1 MRLEWYI
8 DQRMK
13 TMSKKQKNT
22 VTVDDVEYDVDKMEF
37 TEQYLV
43 MQIRDVRDQINRLNL
58 RLGQLQASQSTFMK
72 TLAEALKK
80 EAA

>member
-1 MRLEWYI
+1 
-8 DQRMK
+8 MK
-13 TMSKKQKNT
+13 KMSDKQKNT
-22 VTVDDVEYDVDKMEF
+22 VTLDDVEYDVDKMEY

-43 MQIRDVRDQINRLNL
+43 MQLRDVRDQIHKLNL
-58 RLGQLQASQSTFMK
+58 RMGQLQASQTTFMK

>member
-1 MRLEWYI
+1 
-8 DQRMK
+8 
-13 TMSKKQKNT
+13 MSKKQKNT
-22 VTVDDVEYDVDKMEF
+22 VTVNDVEYDVDKMEF

>member
-1 MRLEWYI
+1 M
-8 DQRMK
+8 
-13 TMSKKQKNT
+13 MSKKQKNT
-22 VTVDDVEYDVDKMEF
+22 VTVNDVEYDVDKMEF

>member
-1 MRLEWYI
+1 
-8 DQRMK
+8 
-13 TMSKKQKNT
+13 MSKKQKNT

>member
-1 MRLEWYI
+1 
-8 DQRMK
+8 
-13 TMSKKQKNT
+13 MSKKQKNT

-43 MQIRDVRDQINRLNL
+43 MQIRDVRDQINKLNFK
-58 RLGQLQASQSTFMK
+58 LGQLQASQATFMK
-72 TLAEALKK
+72 TLTDALKK

>member
-1 MRLEWYI
+1 
-8 DQRMK
+8 
-13 TMSKKQKNT
+13 MSKKQKNT
-22 VTVDDVEYDVDKMEF
+22 VTVDDVEYDVDKMEL

-43 MQIRDVRDQINRLNL
+43 MQIRDVRDQVNRLNIKM
-58 RLGQLQASQSTFMK
+58 GQLQASQSTFMK

>member
-1 MRLEWYI
+1 M
-8 DQRMK
+8 
-13 TMSKKQKNT
+13 MSKKQKNT

>member
-1 MRLEWYI
+1 
-8 DQRMK
+8 
-13 TMSKKQKNT
+13 MSKKQKNT
-22 VTVDDVEYDVDKMEF
+22 VIVDDVEYDVDKMEV

-43 MQIRDVRDQINRLNL
+43 MQIRDVRDQINKLNF
-58 RLGQLQASQSTFMK
+58 RMGQLQASQSTFMK

>member
-1 MRLEWYI
+1 
-8 DQRMK
+8 
-13 TMSKKQKNT
+13 MSNKQKNT
-22 VTVDDVEYDVDKMEF
+22 VTVDDVEYDVDKMEI

-43 MQIRDVRDQINRLNL
+43 MQIRDVRAQINTLNIK
-58 RLGQLQASQSTFMK
+58 LGQLQASQSTFMK

>member
-1 MRLEWYI
+1 
-8 DQRMK
+8 
-13 TMSKKQKNT
+13 MSDKQKNT
-22 VTVDDVEYDVDKMEF
+22 VVVDDVEYDVDKMDY

-43 MQIRDVRDQINRLNL
+43 MQIRDVRDQISKLNL

>member
-1 MRLEWYI
+1 
-8 DQRMK
+8 MK
-13 TMSKKQKNT
+13 KMSKKQKNT
-22 VTVDDVEYDVDKMEF
+22 VIVDDVEYDVDKMEV

-43 MQIRDVRDQINRLNL
+43 MQIRDVRDQINKLNF
-58 RLGQLQASQSTFMK
+58 RMGQLQASQSTFMK

>member
-1 MRLEWYI
+1 
-8 DQRMK
+8 
-13 TMSKKQKNT
+13 MSKKQKNT
-22 VTVDDVEYDVDKMEF
+22 VTVDDVEYDVEKMEF

>member
-1 MRLEWYI
+1 
-8 DQRMK
+8 MK
-13 TMSKKQKNT
+13 MMSKKQKNT

>member
-1 MRLEWYI
+1 
-8 DQRMK
+8 MK

-22 VTVDDVEYDVDKMEF
+22 VTVNDVEYDVDKMEF

>member
-1 MRLEWYI
+1 
-8 DQRMK
+8 MK

>member
-1 MRLEWYI
+1 
-8 DQRMK
+8 
-13 TMSKKQKNT
+13 MSNKQKNT
-22 VTVDDVEYDVDKMEF
+22 VTVNDVEYDVDKMEV

-43 MQIRDVRDQINRLNL
+43 MQIRDVRDQINKLNL

>member
-1 MRLEWYI
+1 
-8 DQRMK
+8 
-13 TMSKKQKNT
+13 MSKKQKNT
-22 VTVDDVEYDVDKMEF
+22 VTLDDVEYDVDKMEY

-58 RLGQLQASQSTFMK
+58 RLGQLQASHSTFMK

>member
-1 MRLEWYI
+1 
-8 DQRMK
+8 
-13 TMSKKQKNT
+13 MSKKQKNT
-22 VTVDDVEYDVDKMEF
+22 VTVDDVEYDVDKMEY

>member
-1 MRLEWYI
+1 
-8 DQRMK
+8 
-13 TMSKKQKNT
+13 MSKKQKNT
-22 VTVDDVEYDVDKMEF
+22 VIVDYLEYDVDKMEV

-43 MQIRDVRDQINRLNL
+43 MQIRDVRDQINKLNF
-58 RLGQLQASQSTFMK
+58 RMGQLQASQSTFMK

>member
-1 MRLEWYI
+1 
-8 DQRMK
+8 
-13 TMSKKQKNT
+13 MSKKQKNT
-22 VTVDDVEYDVDKMEF
+22 VTVDDVEYDVDKMEV

-43 MQIRDVRDQINRLNL
+43 MQIRDVRDQINKLNF
-58 RLGQLQASQSTFMK
+58 RMGQLQASQSTFMK

>member
-1 MRLEWYI
+1 
-8 DQRMK
+8 
-13 TMSKKQKNT
+13 MSKKQKNT
-22 VTVDDVEYDVDKMEF
+22 VTVNDVEYDVDKMEV

-43 MQIRDVRDQINRLNL
+43 MQIRDVRDQINKLNF
-58 RLGQLQASQSTFMK
+58 RMGQLQASQSTFMK

>member
-1 MRLEWYI
+1 
-8 DQRMK
+8 
-13 TMSKKQKNT
+13 MSKKQKNT
-22 VTVDDVEYDVDKMEF
+22 VIVDDVEYDVDKMEF

>member
-1 MRLEWYI
+1 M
-8 DQRMK
+8 
-13 TMSKKQKNT
+13 MSKKQKNT

-43 MQIRDVRDQINRLNL
+43 MQIRDVRDQIKRLNL

>member
-1 MRLEWYI
+1 
-8 DQRMK
+8 MK
-13 TMSKKQKNT
+13 KMSKKQKNT
-22 VTVDDVEYDVDKMEF
+22 VTLDDVEYDVDKMEY

-43 MQIRDVRDQINRLNL
+43 MQLRDVRDQIHKLNL
-58 RLGQLQASQSTFMK
+58 RMGQLQASQTTFMK